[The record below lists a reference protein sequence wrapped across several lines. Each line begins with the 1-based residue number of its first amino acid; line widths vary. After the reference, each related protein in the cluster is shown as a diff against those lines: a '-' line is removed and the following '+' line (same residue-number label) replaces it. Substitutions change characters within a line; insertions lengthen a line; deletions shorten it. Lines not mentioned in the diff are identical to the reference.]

1 MGQGFLQNFA
11 FPLQFDSSSIGC
23 RPLRARAPLA
33 ALLRSLYAPSPS
45 LPRRLTP
52 PPRTPAGEGGS
63 YKEMQESD
71 ADEQQF
77 SPLGRAVMALELG
90 VGAIKNGDGPGAAL
104 KAMMRY
110 GSDDVIPPGVA

>member
-1 MGQGFLQNFA
+1 MLHFIERVKQLKA
-11 FPLQFDSSSIGC
+11 C
-23 RPLRARAPLA
+23 K
-33 ALLRSLYAPSPS
+33 ALD
-45 LPRRLTP
+45 
-52 PPRTPAGEGGS
+52 E
-63 YKEMQESD
+63 

>member
-1 MGQGFLQNFA
+1 MNKPPHLPP
-11 FPLQFDSSSIGC
+11 PLSFV
-23 RPLRARAPLA
+23 
-33 ALLRSLYAPSPS
+33 
-45 LPRRLTP
+45 RLTLAP
-52 PPRTPAGEGGS
+52 THHRAGEGGS

>member
-1 MGQGFLQNFA
+1 
-11 FPLQFDSSSIGC
+11 
-23 RPLRARAPLA
+23 
-33 ALLRSLYAPSPS
+33 
-45 LPRRLTP
+45 
-52 PPRTPAGEGGS
+52 
-63 YKEMQESD
+63 MQESD

>member
-1 MGQGFLQNFA
+1 MRTAARPAAATALA
-11 FPLQFDSSSIGC
+11 RSLSPLPPPPS
-23 RPLRARAPLA
+23 LAPLT
-33 ALLRSLYAPSPS
+33 LS
-45 LPRRLTP
+45 
-52 PPRTPAGEGGS
+52 PPRTTAGEGGS